1 MSEGQFALLFIEGE
15 RSGEAVPLTEG
26 EITIGRS
33 RSNRVVLGDELLSR
47 QHIKVRLQGSD
58 IVIEDLDSAHG
69 TFLNGKRLRGIVS
82 LAEGDEVQLGS
93 QKFRVAPMSEVAEQ
107 VDQTLMEL
115 DAIDR
120 AAEEVDAGPA
130 EEEGD
135 KTRFAAGDEEELDE
149 TRYHQPQHR
158 QYQEEEEDAKTR
170 VFEDSATRMLD
181 VDELQ
186 GLRPGQEK
194 RGLGAKVIGGIALIA
209 LLLVGGTGYVVYE
222 MNKEEVDPNAR
233 KRYTDTQHAFSI
245 RYPVIWE
252 KTGSDPQAVIAFE
265 LIEADAKVA
274 HLKVYVDQS
283 LAHEIEG
290 LQTGFE
296 KYKED
301 LAGRHKEFR
310 LIGSKRL
317 AVNDLLLIQY
327 GFSSDRIKGFGL
339 YTHSGPKRFNIET
352 AAAHAAYPGQKAGIL
367 KLLESFRLTDK
378 QQVID
383 FPLPSEEIRNKAL
396 ADPAGLAAEARQDI
410 LLAQDLLAQRKV
422 RTDNLFRSVE
432 QYRLSLTKAAALT
445 QRPAYYEKAARELAE
460 ASTMLQKEIE
470 DIRFKVVYAE
480 KAGDYETAQWELSK
494 LLRLVPDK
502 NDPVHLKTQKRLKRY
517 R

>member
-1 MSEGQFALLFIEGE
+1 MSDGQFALLFFEGE

-33 RSNRVVLGDELLSR
+33 RSNRIVLGDELLSR
-47 QHIKVRLQGSD
+47 QHVKVRLQGSD

-69 TFLNGKRLRGIVS
+69 TFLNGKRLRGILS

-93 QKFRVAPMSEVAEQ
+93 QKFRVAPMAEVADQ
-107 VDQTLMEL
+107 VDKTMMEL

-120 AAEEVDAGPA
+120 AAEDVGGAAAEDEV
-130 EEEGD
+130 D
-135 KTRFAAGDEEELDE
+135 KTRYAAGDEDDLDE
-149 TRYHQPQHR
+149 TRYHQPKHR
-158 QYQEEEEDAKTR
+158 QVVEEEEDAKTR

-194 RGLGAKVIGGIALIA
+194 RGPGARMLGGIALIA
-209 LLLVGGTGYVVYE
+209 LLLVGGVGYLVYE
-222 MNKEEVDPNAR
+222 MNKEEVDPSAR
-233 KRYTDTQHAFSI
+233 ERYNDTQHPFSI

-252 KTGSDPQAVIAFE
+252 KTGSDPRAVIAFE
-265 LIEADAKVA
+265 LIENDAKVA

-283 LAHEIEG
+283 LDYELEG
-290 LQTGFE
+290 LQVGFE

-301 LAGRHKEFR
+301 LAGRHKSFR

-317 AVNDLLLIQY
+317 PINDMLLVQY
-327 GFSSDRIKGFGL
+327 GFSSDRVKGFGL
-339 YTHSGPKRFNIET
+339 YTHSGPKRFNIEV
-352 AAAHAAYPGQKAGIL
+352 AAAHARYVDLKKDLL

-383 FPLPSEEIRNKAL
+383 FPLPPEEIRNKAL
-396 ADPAGLAAEARQDI
+396 ADPKGLAAEAQKDI
-410 LLAQDLLAQRKV
+410 LLAQDLLAQRAV

-432 QYRLSLTKAAALT
+432 QYQLALTKASALT
-445 QRPAYYEKAARELAE
+445 VRPTFYDQAARELAQ
-460 ASTMLQKEIE
+460 ASAILQKEIE
-470 DIRFKVVYAE
+470 DIQFKVSYAE
-480 KAGDYETAQWELSK
+480 KEGDYQTAQWELTK
-494 LLRLVPDK
+494 LLSLVPDR
-502 NDPVHLKTQKRLKRY
+502 NDPVHLKTKKKLKLY
-517 R
+517 K